1 MNPLP
6 RWRLSLSSAFGR
18 LIALLTPERPPLA
31 DYPFTAH
38 DVGLYHRTVSATA
51 AGAVDEQT
59 WQEMLLEPYSARL
72 APATSIIGQQILHQR
87 LRGAAGAED
96 GSNEAGGAGGA
107 GAARVRALSLDA
119 PRLARLQQCC
129 EGLRQTDVEISEQL
143 FDAPHRTAP
152 RWSAMLPWLPLGFLL
167 LVAGGLASGWMLLWL
182 GAVLVWLALLGV
194 QMCFSDAVEQ
204 WERKLRTMRQ
214 LLRSHVLLARLDD
227 PFTAALRGG
236 AARAGKINRAITR
249 SPLDMLPGV
258 REYSDWLLLKNV
270 RHYFASRDTVL
281 LHLDLLRSSFLLVGR
296 LEADLALARHL
307 AATPQHCWVEPES
320 AACAFA
326 SPSSSPASSAPA
338 SVSDGAPP
346 AVAPAATAAAA
357 SPSAAAVPAPPR
369 LRFEQV
375 VHPLLERAAPLDFAL
390 DGRGAFI
397 SGQNGIG
404 KSTLLRTVGLNL
416 IVARAFGFCYAR
428 SASAPALPVYSSMQ
442 GEDALSSGE
451 SLYIAELRRARELL
465 ALAERGPGLFIIDEI
480 FRGTNHIESI
490 SAAAAVLHSLA
501 ASGLV
506 IVSSHNLVL
515 APLLADCLTP
525 LCVSAP
531 DGDQSRLRIAPGVLA
546 ETNGIALLSA
556 RGFGADIDAKA
567 RRVFDWL
574 SEYLAEPQDCGQ
586 VLRQQA
592 A

>member
-6 RWRLSLSSAFGR
+6 RWRLSLSTALGR
-18 LIALLTPERPPLA
+18 LVALLTPERPPLA

-59 WQEMLLEPYSARL
+59 WQELLLEPYSARL

-87 LRGAAGAED
+87 LRGAAGAE
-96 GSNEAGGAGGA
+96 SVANEADGADRA

-119 PRLARLQQCC
+119 PRQARLQECC
-129 EGLRQTDVEISEQL
+129 EGLRQADVEISEQL
-143 FDAPHRTAP
+143 FGAPHRTAP

-194 QMCFSDAVEQ
+194 QMYLSDAVEQ
-204 WERKLRTMRQ
+204 WERKLRTLQQ

-227 PFTAALRGG
+227 PFTAALRDG
-236 AARAGKINRAITR
+236 AARAGKINRALTR
-249 SPLDMLPGV
+249 SPLDNLPGA

-270 RHYFASRDTVL
+270 RHYFASRDAVL
-281 LHLDLLRSSFLLVGR
+281 LHRDFLRASFLLVGR

-307 AATPQHCWVEPES
+307 AATPQHCWTEP
-320 AACAFA
+320 
-326 SPSSSPASSAPA
+326 APA
-338 SVSDGAPP
+338 N
-346 AVAPAATAAAA
+346 AA
-357 SPSAAAVPAPPR
+357 SAPPR

-506 IVSSHNLVL
+506 VVSSHNLVL

-546 ETNGIALLSA
+546 ETNGIALLGA

-586 VLRQQA
+586 VLREKA
-592 A
+592 AA

>member
-1 MNPLP
+1 
-6 RWRLSLSSAFGR
+6 
-18 LIALLTPERPPLA
+18 
-31 DYPFTAH
+31 
-38 DVGLYHRTVSATA
+38 
-51 AGAVDEQT
+51 
-59 WQEMLLEPYSARL
+59 
-72 APATSIIGQQILHQR
+72 
-87 LRGAAGAED
+87 
-96 GSNEAGGAGGA
+96 
-107 GAARVRALSLDA
+107 
-119 PRLARLQQCC
+119 
-129 EGLRQTDVEISEQL
+129 
-143 FDAPHRTAP
+143 
-152 RWSAMLPWLPLGFLL
+152 
-167 LVAGGLASGWMLLWL
+167 
-182 GAVLVWLALLGV
+182 
-194 QMCFSDAVEQ
+194 
-204 WERKLRTMRQ
+204 
-214 LLRSHVLLARLDD
+214 
-227 PFTAALRGG
+227 
-236 AARAGKINRAITR
+236 
-249 SPLDMLPGV
+249 
-258 REYSDWLLLKNV
+258 
-270 RHYFASRDTVL
+270 
-281 LHLDLLRSSFLLVGR
+281 
-296 LEADLALARHL
+296 
-307 AATPQHCWVEPES
+307 
-320 AACAFA
+320 
-326 SPSSSPASSAPA
+326 
-338 SVSDGAPP
+338 
-346 AVAPAATAAAA
+346 
-357 SPSAAAVPAPPR
+357 
-369 LRFEQV
+369 V

-586 VLRQQA
+586 VLRQKA

>member
-6 RWRLSLSSAFGR
+6 RWRQSLGTALDR
-18 LIALLTPERPPLA
+18 LIALLTPERPPPA

-38 DVGLYHRTVSATA
+38 DVGQYHRTVSATA
-51 AGAVDEQT
+51 AGVVDEQT

-87 LRGAAGAED
+87 LRGAAGAQTEA
-96 GSNEAGGAGGA
+96 NEASEASGVDGADGA

-119 PRLARLQQCC
+119 PRQARLQQCC

-143 FDAPHRTAP
+143 FGPPHPVAP
-152 RWSAMLPWLPLGFLL
+152 RWSTMLPWLSLSFLL
-167 LVAGGLASGWMLLWL
+167 LVGGGLASGWMLLWL

-204 WERKLRTMRQ
+204 WERKLRTMQQ

-227 PFTAALRGG
+227 PFTAAMRDG

-307 AATPQHCWVEPES
+307 AATPQHCWTEP
-320 AACAFA
+320 A
-326 SPSSSPASSAPA
+326 PTNASS
-338 SVSDGAPP
+338 V
-346 AVAPAATAAAA
+346 
-357 SPSAAAVPAPPR
+357 PPR
-369 LRFEQV
+369 LRFEEV

-428 SASAPALPVYSSMQ
+428 AASAPALPVYSSMQ

-574 SEYLAEPQDCGQ
+574 SEYLAEPQDCGR
-586 VLRQQA
+586 VLRQKA
-592 A
+592 AA